1 MEARRMIGLSD
12 VSESILE
19 TSSNKEKRPILV
31 NKIRCRNGDAG
42 VVFFAMD
49 GDPPKGYAML
59 ILDQGSRDTGTL
71 HVFDAWGI
79 KRKIL
84 SNIRMPEI
92 ESFSDSYLYEPEI
105 ARTSVI
111 RAETVTK

>member
-1 MEARRMIGLSD
+1 MIGLSD
-12 VSESILE
+12 ISESILE
-19 TSSNKEKRPILV
+19 TSSNKEQKPIIV
-31 NKIRCRNGDAG
+31 NKIRCRKGDVG

-49 GDPPKGYAML
+49 GDPPKGYAMF

-84 SNIRMPEI
+84 SNVRMPEI
-92 ESFSDSYLYEPEI
+92 ESFSDSYLFEPEI
-105 ARTSVI
+105 EKTSIIQAQNVP
-111 RAETVTK
+111 K

>member
-1 MEARRMIGLSD
+1 MIGLND
-12 VSESILE
+12 ISESILE
-19 TSSNKEKRPILV
+19 TSSNKEQRPIIV
-31 NKIRCRNGDAG
+31 NKIRCRNGDVG

-59 ILDQGSRDTGTL
+59 ILDQGRRDTGTL

-84 SNIRMPEI
+84 SNVRMPEI
-92 ESFSDSYLYEPEI
+92 ENFSDSYLFEPVIEK
-105 ARTSVI
+105 TSVI
-111 RAETVTK
+111 RTETIPK